1 MTIQIAILFALLV
14 GMVYLFLT
22 EKLPVE
28 LTAFI
33 GLLVLVFGGYV
44 SVDDAFV
51 GFSSPAVITM
61 FSIFFISAALL
72 QTGVADVVGARITKL
87 SGGKEIPL
95 IILLMTV
102 AGVMSAFMNN
112 VAAAAVMLPAV
123 SAIAKHARLSP
134 SKLFMPLSFGAIL
147 GGTTTLVGTPP
158 NILTSEMILNA
169 GLEPINLFDFTPIGL
184 VLLGVGI
191 LFMTTIGRKMLP
203 ERAPASERRAEGHLT
218 QAYRIEERLTTIH
231 IPKGS
236 NLDGIALRESKL
248 GTALDVA
255 VLAIRRGD
263 KKILAPSP
271 DFRLAAGDLVLV
283 DGTFEE
289 LRQLMSVQGVAVQEA
304 DPGHL
309 TEIASQIH
317 GVVLRLSKGSGL
329 VGRSLRQLHFRDR
342 FGVLV
347 VGIRRGGDLLRQELA
362 RRVLRET
369 DEVLVLGSDAQIAA
383 LEEQKSLE
391 VAGEVPVREI
401 LEERMFVLDVPRGS
415 RLANAT
421 VRDSRLGELAGL
433 TIIGIVRDGEARLAV
448 PGDEVIHEG
457 DELLVAGDPDRILDV
472 LDLGKLDLEDEH
484 EQKQPSMPLE
494 SESVRVVEA
503 VVAPRSK
510 AAGLTLRQLHFRDR
524 FGLQV
529 LAIWRGGEAI
539 HKELANLTLR
549 FGDALLLQGS
559 VEKIG
564 HLAEDDDFLVLSQDG
579 VAPRRVEKAPVA
591 LGALALMIVLVA
603 GGFFPIHVAAF
614 TGAVAAVLFGALTM
628 NEAYRAIE
636 WRAIYL
642 VAAILPV
649 GIAME
654 SSGAADLL
662 ADGVTQVAETYGP
675 YAFIASLVLLSSL
688 LSQGLDGAPTVV
700 ILAPV
705 VLRTAE
711 NLGISPYPLLMAV
724 GFAASAA
731 FMTPFS
737 HKANL
742 LVMGAGGYRSMDF
755 VRVGTPLTIIVLVLL
770 VILVPVFFPF

>member
-1 MTIQIAILFALLV
+1 MTLEIATLFALLV

-28 LTAFI
+28 LTAFL
-33 GLLVLVFGGYV
+33 GLLILIFGGYV
-44 SVDDAFV
+44 SVDEAFV

-72 QTGVADVVGARITKL
+72 QTGVADVVGRRITRL

-123 SAIAKHARLSP
+123 SAIARHANLSP

-158 NILTSEMILNA
+158 NILTGEMIQNA
-169 GLEPINLFDFTPIGL
+169 GLEPIHLFDFTPIGL

-191 LFMTTIGRKMLP
+191 VFMITVGRKMLP
-203 ERAPASERRAEGHLT
+203 DRAPVGDRRSGGQLT
-218 QAYRIEERLTTIH
+218 QAYRIEERLTTIR
-231 IPKGS
+231 IPRDS
-236 NLDGIALRESKL
+236 NLDGSQLRESKL

-255 VLAIRRGD
+255 VLAVRRGE
-263 KKILAPSP
+263 KKFLAPPP
-271 DFRLAAGDLVLV
+271 DFRLEADDLVLV
-283 DGTFEE
+283 DGQFDE
-289 LRQLMSVQGVAVQEA
+289 LRQLMSVQGVAVQEP

-309 TEIASQIH
+309 AEISQQIH
-317 GVVLRLSKGSGL
+317 GVVLQLPRGSGL

-347 VGIRRGGDLLRQELA
+347 VGIRRGDQMLRQELA
-362 RRVLRET
+362 RRVLRDT
-369 DEVLVLGSDAQIAA
+369 DEVMVLGTERQIEA
-383 LEEQKSLE
+383 LSEQKGLK
-391 VAGEVPVREI
+391 VASEVPVDQV
-401 LEERMFVLDVPRGS
+401 LAERMFILAVPQGS
-415 RLANAT
+415 RLSDAT
-421 VRDSRLGELAGL
+421 IRDSRLGELAGL
-433 TIIGIVRDGEARLAV
+433 TIIGIVRNGEAILAV
-448 PGDEVIHEG
+448 PGDEVIHGG

-472 LDLGKLDLEDEH
+472 LDLGDLELEDEST
-484 EQKQPSMPLE
+484 PTRLE

-510 AAGLTLRQLHFRDR
+510 AAGSTLRRLHFRDR
-524 FGLQV
+524 YGLQV
-529 LAIWRGGEAI
+529 LAIGRGGETI
-539 HKELANLTLR
+539 HKELANLPLR
-549 FGDALLLQGS
+549 FGDALLIQGS

-564 HLAEDDDFLVLSQDG
+564 HLAEDDDFLVLTHD
-579 VAPRRVEKAPVA
+579 ANTPRRVDKAPVA

-603 GGFFPIHVAAF
+603 GGLFPIHVAAF
-614 TGAVAAVLFGALTM
+614 AGAVTAVLFGALKM
-628 NEAYRAIE
+628 EEAYRAIE

-649 GIAME
+649 GLAME

-662 ADGVTQVAETYGP
+662 AGGVTRVAEAYGP
-675 YAFIASLVLLSSL
+675 YAFIASLVLLSSM

-711 NLGISPYPLLMAV
+711 NLAISPYPLLMAV

-755 VRVGTPLTIIVLVLL
+755 VRVGTPLTLVVLALLVVLVPL
-770 VILVPVFFPF
+770 FFPFGV